1 MPTVLDTSVWIDFFR
16 GTVTPEVRLLEQVI
30 HQGQAIVGDLILC
43 EILQGISDER
53 QFDAVRNHLAAFP
66 VLPMAGSYIAVQSAI
81 NYRSLRRRG
90 YTVRKTID
98 CLIATFC
105 IENDLALLHNDRD
118 FDAFEQLLGLRVL
131 RAA

>member
-16 GTVTPEVRLLEQVI
+16 GTAAPEVHLLEQVI

-118 FDAFEQLLGLRVL
+118 FDAFEQMLGLQVL
-131 RAA
+131 RAP